1 MSGINAGIFCTTPA
15 VGVARNVSRKRAM
28 ELLLTGELIDAP
40 TALDWG
46 LVNRVVPGAEIDA
59 AVHALAQKIARKSR
73 AAVALGKRAFYA
85 QLEQG
90 LAGAYALAGQTMAC
104 NMLDPD
110 AAEGIDAFLAKRPA
124 NWR

>member
-1 MSGINAGIFCTTPA
+1 
-15 VGVARNVSRKRAM
+15 
-28 ELLLTGELIDAP
+28 
-40 TALDWG
+40 
-46 LVNRVVPGAEIDA
+46 VVPGAEIDA

-90 LAGAYALAGQTMAC
+90 LAGAYDLAGESMAC